1 MLNIKIRNLGLF
13 NPMFAVA
20 IIMPNLTSAIEIQ
33 RMVRYFY
40 IGELFS
46 GPLNLLYSWI
56 AKLENFITILTN
68 QVIVLFGLV

>member
-1 MLNIKIRNLGLF
+1 MLNIKIRNLHLF
-13 NPMFAVA
+13 NLMFTVP

-40 IGELFS
+40 IGDLFS
-46 GPLNLLYSWI
+46 GPLNLLNSWI
-56 AKLENFITILTN
+56 AKLENLIAILTN